1 MQKYIII
8 FLLIW
13 TGLTGSAQPAVKD
26 EPRHHNV
33 FENEYLRVLDVFLAP
48 NDTTQYHIHNT
59 PSVFISLSKTKTT
72 NQSLGQPI
80 NPVNYEEIKAW
91 YDNIPSPRI
100 HRVWNSDTSW
110 LHIMDV
116 ELTGSTPQYHP
127 LLIKN
132 AALKLLFD
140 EIQVTGYQLNLDP
153 AKSIQ
158 LPETKTGYLLV
169 SLGDANIN
177 IKKNRVVQK
186 RVMKV
191 GHYAWIEAGN
201 RVSLTNS
208 YHAASAFAVLHL
220 K

>member
-1 MQKYIII
+1 MQKYIYCVCFIV
-8 FLLIW
+8 LRMTLI
-13 TGLTGSAQPAVKD
+13 AQPAVKD

-33 FENEYLRVLDVFLAP
+33 FENEYLRILDVFLAP
-48 NDTTQYHIHNT
+48 NDTTQYHVHHT

-80 NPVNYEEIKAW
+80 NAVNYEEIKAW
-91 YDNIPSPRI
+91 YDNIPTPRI

-116 ELTGSTPQYHP
+116 ELTSKVPKYNP
-127 LLIKN
+127 AVIKN

-140 EIQVTGYQLNLDP
+140 EPQVTGYQLDLDA

-158 LPETKTGYLLV
+158 LPESKTGYLLV
-169 SLGDANIN
+169 SLGDASIHV
-177 IKKNRVVQK
+177 KKNGVIQK
-186 RVMKV
+186 RVMKA
-191 GHYAWIEAGN
+191 GHYTWIEAGN
-201 RVSLTNS
+201 IITITNANQAS
-208 YHAASAFAVLHL
+208 SAFALLHL